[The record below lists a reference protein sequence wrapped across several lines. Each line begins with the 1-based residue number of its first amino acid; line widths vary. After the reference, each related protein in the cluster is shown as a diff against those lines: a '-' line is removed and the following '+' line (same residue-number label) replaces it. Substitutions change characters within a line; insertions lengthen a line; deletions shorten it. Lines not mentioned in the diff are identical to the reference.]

1 MRLPLLPLVAFATLL
16 VAAGARAAVL
26 HGAWSG
32 TLRTLQGT
40 CPIERPSTL
49 VIHAGQVSFAP
60 ADGVLVLQG
69 KVKPDG
75 QHLYA
80 QLKLPGVD
88 HHPVPMVF
96 EGHAQDKVVV
106 GQYGTPSCRAEVLLL
121 RARDRPLQ
129 RALGR

>member
-1 MRLPLLPLVAFATLL
+1 MRSLSPLALAALLFAGPG
-16 VAAGARAAVL
+16 AGAEVL

-40 CPIERPSTL
+40 CPIGRPSTL
-49 VIHAGQVSFAP
+49 VIHAGEVSFAP

-69 KVKPDG
+69 KVRPDG
-75 QHLYA
+75 QHLHA
-80 QLKLPGVD
+80 QLQLPGIN

-96 EGHAQDKVVV
+96 EGHAQDKAVV
-106 GQYGTPSCRAEVLLL
+106 GVYGTPSCRAEVLLL